1 MTALFLSRARLK
13 PDQATTAL
21 LPILAPQGRLTSH
34 VGKALMWSLF
44 ADRDDRK
51 RDFLWRWDGERPGRL
66 AGEFLILSG
75 RPPVNSGLFELETR
89 DFAPALSVGDRL
101 AFKLRANPVI
111 RRRVDGRPRTTK
123 HDVVMHGLRDR
134 LKGERAAPRQALLAE
149 AGLAWMGRQLA
160 EAGADLVADSL
171 RVDGYQQHRISDG
184 RGREIALS
192 SLDFDGALLVTN
204 PDRLLSRLASGF
216 GSGRAYGF
224 GLMLIRR
231 A

>member
-1 MTALFLSRARLK
+1 MSASREAIFSRIRGALTPLPKRAEY
-13 PDQATTAL
+13 PTFADTTATM
-21 LPILAPQGRLTSH
+21 P
-34 VGKALMWSLF
+34 AL
-44 ADRDDRK
+44 K
-51 RDFLWRWDGERPGRL
+51 RDGDPNLVLNQLYQYSRL
-66 AGEFLILSG
+66 EKTASIIL
-75 RPPVNSGLFELETR
+75 L
-89 DFAPALSVGDRL
+89 AL
-101 AFKLRANPVI
+101 
-111 RRRVDGRPRTTK
+111 VDGRPRTTK

-192 SLDFDGALLVTN
+192 SLDFDGALLVTD